1 MKLFFS
7 KRFQKDY
14 KKLPAKIQELTDNKL
29 DFLLRDV
36 NHPSLRFKKVKKHFN
51 VWEVSVT
58 MNYRVVLSVESD
70 HYVLLRVGV
79 HNILNRI

>member
-14 KKLPAKIQELTDNKL
+14 KKLPAQIQTLTNKKL
-29 DFLLRDV
+29 DFLLRNV
-36 NHPSLRFKKVKKHFN
+36 NHPSLRFKRVKKHFN
-51 VWEVSVT
+51 VWEISIT
-58 MNYRVVLSVESD
+58 MNYRVVLSIESD
-70 HYVLLRVGV
+70 HYVLLRAGA

>member
-14 KKLPAKIQELTDNKL
+14 KKLPAQIQELTDKKL
-29 DFLLRDV
+29 DYLLKDIS
-36 NHPSLRFKKVKKHFN
+36 HPSLRFKKVKRHSN

-58 MNYRVVLSVESD
+58 MNYRLVLSMQSN
-70 HYVLLRVGV
+70 YYILLRVGA
-79 HNILNRI
+79 HDILNRI